1 MDLRLGYYPVLDAAL
16 GLRQLHEGLRFAPFG
31 PAMET
36 LRERLAS
43 EAAAVEA
50 VGAATE
56 GWLGVLE
63 SLLGPEAAGLAGAEE
78 GLVRLESAAAGAAGS
93 AEALVAK
100 ALRAVVAPEAA
111 RRSRALVASVEAIGR
126 GLAAAGPW
134 DYLAGLSDRLKRA
147 GPGELLYKI
156 KPAFRFREEEVE
168 RLVVTPSLLA
178 TRRLTFWRRGG
189 TFLFFVGG
197 EGEPE
202 ADEAPDGVLLAALAL
217 ADRTRLRM
225 LRRLSASACGN
236 AEMADFLG
244 VNPSTASRHFKL
256 FKDAGLVELRGA
268 EGARLEYELAPEGL
282 DAALR
287 AIAEYVQ
294 GGRT

>member
-43 EAAAVEA
+43 EAAAIEA
-50 VGAATE
+50 VGAASD

-63 SLLGPEAAGLAGAEE
+63 SLLAPESAGLAGAEE
-78 GLVRLESAAAGAAGS
+78 GLVRLESDADAAG
-93 AEALVAK
+93 ALVAK

-134 DYLAGLSDRLKRA
+134 DYLAGLSDRLRRA

-178 TRRLTFWRRGG
+178 TRRLTFWRREG

-202 ADEAPDGVLLAALAL
+202 ADEAPDGVLLGALAL

-225 LRRLSASACGN
+225 LRRLSASPCGN